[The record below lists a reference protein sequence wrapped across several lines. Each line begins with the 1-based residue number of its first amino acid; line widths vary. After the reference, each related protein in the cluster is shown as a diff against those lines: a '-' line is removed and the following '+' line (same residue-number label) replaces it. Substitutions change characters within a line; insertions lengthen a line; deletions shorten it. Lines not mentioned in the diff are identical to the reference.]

1 MIEAIDAMTLS
12 DIMLEHGGV
21 TGVFRAD
28 LLKEWL
34 SQENTYKVD
43 FDRALQLF
51 TTSCAGYCVAT
62 YVLGIGDR
70 HSSNIMVKSNGSY
83 FHIDFGHFLG
93 NVKYFEVLGVN
104 IKRERVPFV
113 FTSTLAY
120 VMGGRDGELFKQFE
134 SVACM
139 AYSVLR
145 QHAHLLVNTLTLM
158 LNAGIPELKSTK
170 DIEYLHSTLLLHKSE
185 QQAAHHFQS
194 LINDTLKD
202 KSTALNFLAHTLK
215 HL

>member
-1 MIEAIDAMTLS
+1 MTLA

-34 SQENTYKVD
+34 SQQNTYKVD
-43 FDRALQLF
+43 LDRALQLF
-51 TTSCAGYCVAT
+51 TMSCAGYCVAT

-70 HSSNIMVKSNGSY
+70 HSSNIMVKRNGAY

-93 NVKYFEVLGVN
+93 NVKYFEVLGLN

-113 FTSTLAY
+113 FTSTLAF

-134 SVACM
+134 GMACR
-139 AYSVLR
+139 AFSVLR
-145 QHAHLLVNTLTLM
+145 KHAHLLVNTLSL
-158 LNAGIPELKSTK
+158 LLKAGMPELRSST

-185 QQAAHHFQS
+185 SQAANHFQS